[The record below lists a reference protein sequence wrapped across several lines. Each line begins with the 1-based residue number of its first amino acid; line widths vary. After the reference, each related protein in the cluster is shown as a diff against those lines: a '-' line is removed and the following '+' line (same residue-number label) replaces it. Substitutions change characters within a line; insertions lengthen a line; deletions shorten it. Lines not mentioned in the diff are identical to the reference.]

1 MPVKMCSSGNSQI
14 AGEMRNVW
22 PLWNTVGQ
30 VFCLFGLVWFLQNYD
45 LAIVIFGIYPKEL
58 KTYVHK
64 NTCTQMF
71 MSALLI
77 TAKTWK

>member
-1 MPVKMCSSGNSQI
+1 MYGH
-14 AGEMRNVW
+14 
-22 PLWNTVGQ
+22 
-30 VFCLFGLVWFLQNYD
+30 FGIQLGRFFVCLVWFLQNYD